1 MAKQK
6 VDRKY
11 IEWFHKIEPLPRGH
25 YYQVSAKTY
34 GRLLDELRGTAII
47 QLNLVPM
54 KKVKKLYEEI

>member
-1 MAKQK
+1 MKKKKEVAQV
-6 VDRKY
+6 VD
-11 IEWFHKIEPLPRGH
+11 WFPNIEPLPRGH